1 MRRSSKPSPLA
12 RQGEV
17 PLYRQI
23 YEHFRRAIADG
34 QLSPG
39 DRLPSCRRLA
49 EQFATARGTVD
60 AAYAML
66 VGEGYVVSRGPAG
79 TIVSPDLGAP
89 SFVRA
94 IVGRHPSVGP
104 GTIDASAPKPF
115 QMGLPALDA
124 FPRKLWAHLV
134 GRQTRRLSSA
144 EMMYPDPAG
153 SKHLRHAIAGYL
165 ATSRGINCTWHQVLV
180 THGYQGGLD
189 LATAVLLEPRDQV
202 WIEDPCYP
210 PVRDALLSSGAALVP
225 VGVDADGMRVSEGRT
240 RARRARLAVVT
251 PSHQSPLGVA
261 LSLSRRL
268 ALLTWANDA
277 KAYVLEDD
285 YDSEFQFVG
294 RPLPRSEKS
303 RSSRSG
309 RLCRYFQQSDV
320 SRTSP
325 RLSRCA
331 DGISG
336 DIRGAV
342 LWAFDAR
349 TGGCRRVHTE
359 GHFGG
364 HLKRMRHL
372 YAARRRATADALR
385 ETFGNRIS
393 LELQPGGMN
402 LVARVSDRVRDR
414 KLAKLAQEAGLS
426 VEALSNRVI
435 EHRCGQGLLMGFANN
450 SEQEAAKMTKQLE
463 RAIGKHLEPF
473 QPAQMGCEELRN
485 RASPAR

>member
-12 RQGEV
+12 RQCEV

-23 YEHFRRAIADG
+23 YQHFRRAIADG
-34 QLSPG
+34 QLTPG

-94 IVGRHPSVGP
+94 IVGRHPSAGP
-104 GTIDASAPKPF
+104 GTTDASAPKPF
-115 QMGLPALDA
+115 QMGLPALDQ

-134 GRQTRRLSSA
+134 GRQIRRLSPA

-165 ATSRGINCTWHQVLV
+165 ATSRGINCSWHQVLV

-189 LATAVLLEPRDQV
+189 LATKVLLEPRDQV

-210 PVRDALLSSGAALVP
+210 PVRDALLSFGAALVP
-225 VGVDADGMRVSEGRT
+225 VRVDADGMRISEGRS

-268 ALLTWANDA
+268 ALLTWANEA

-285 YDSEFQFVG
+285 YDSEFRFVG
-294 RPLPRSEKS
+294 RPLPALKS
-303 RSSRSG
+303 LDHQERVVYAGTFSKVMFPG
-309 RLCRYFQQSDV
+309 LRLGYLVVPTGLVATFVRASLERYCGHSMLEQ
-320 SRTSP
+320 
-325 RLSRCA
+325 
-331 DGISG
+331 
-336 DIRGAV
+336 GAV
-342 LWAFDAR
+342 AAFI
-349 TGGCRRVHTE
+349 TE
-359 GHFGG
+359 GHFGR

-385 ETFGNRIS
+385 ETFGNQIS

-402 LVARVSDRVRDR
+402 LVARVSDRVPDR

-435 EHRCGQGLLMGFANN
+435 EHPCGQGLLIGFANN
-450 SEQEAAKMTKQLE
+450 SEQDAAKMTKQLE

-473 QPAQMGCEELRN
+473 SACTEELRG
-485 RASPAR
+485 AS